1 MAKYSDIKGFT
12 VQTLSTD
19 TIASQ
24 FAGGS
29 WASGGS
35 MNTAR
40 RRVLG
45 SGIQTA
51 AIAVAGYSTAAQ
63 ALAEQYNGSSWT
75 EVADLNTQRD
85 SGGMSGLAP
94 YTATIYF
101 GGGNSPGGNTGA
113 SESFDGSSWT
123 EVADLNTGRNMAFG
137 MGASSTA
144 ALGGGGE
151 TPPVVATVE
160 KYDGSS
166 WTEVGDL
173 NTARAFAAGTGSNT
187 AAIVFGGEPPFL
199 ANAEQWNGSAW
210 TEVGDLNT
218 ARSGLAGS
226 GSTYTDA
233 LAFGGGAPTAAAVT
247 EHFDGSSW
255 TEIADLSTARGGGPM
270 GAGTSALSIA
280 AGGNNPGGNLA
291 STEEWT
297 APATFNQIQEG
308 QLFFN
313 STTNTFKET
322 LTDIPGGTWSSGG
335 TMNNDERYFS
345 GGAGIKTAAIA
356 FGGDSPQ
363 INKTES
369 YNGTSWTEVNNLNTT
384 KNYVSGAG
392 TYTAALCINGYQNP
406 PNVDL
411 NQVESWDGTNWTEI
425 TETNETANAGNVSC
439 GTQTAALITMRSP
452 SPIAGRTELWN
463 GSAWTE
469 TTDLNTARPNGAVF
483 GISTS
488 SLASGGSPG
497 ATYTQ
502 AESWDGSAW
511 TEVGDL
517 NLGRQS
523 LGSAGANNLSGIVFA
538 GNRPGASSP
547 APGYTE
553 AQRTEFW
560 NGTSWTEINDMST
573 DRAGGSSSKSG
584 GSATSAHAAGGNA
597 PPYTGV
603 TEEWTVDLANKTIT
617 AS

>member
-1 MAKYSDIKGFT
+1 MQGE
-12 VQTLSTD
+12 LGPPSTYEG
-19 TIASQ
+19 TAEEYNGSSWTN
-24 FAGGS
+24 AGE
-29 WASGGS
+29 

-40 RRVLG
+40 AQGAASKNG
-45 SGIQTA
+45 SQTATISFVGRTAPGAVALNESYNGSSWTEVGDVNTAVRAQPGGTGTSTAALKIGGAGPPIKADVESWDGSSWTEIANLNGVKFAMGSAGIQTA
-51 AIAVAGYSTAAQ
+51 SLVFGGAVPAGPGLTGQTEQWDGSSWTELSDMNTAREYVQ
-63 ALAEQYNGSSWT
+63 GNGLYTDALGYGGSIPSPQFLTLTEFWNGSSWT
-75 EVADLNTQRD
+75 EVADLSNGVSNAAGAGSTGSD
-85 SGGMSGLAP
+85 LGLN
-94 YTATIYF
+94 F
-101 GGGNSPGGNTGA
+101 GGALPSY
-113 SESFDGSSWT
+113 
-123 EVADLNTGRNMAFG
+123 
-137 MGASSTA
+137 ST
-144 ALGGGGE
+144 
-151 TPPVVATVE
+151 V
-160 KYDGSS
+160 
-166 WTEVGDL
+166 
-173 NTARAFAAGTGSNT
+173 
-187 AAIVFGGEPPFL
+187 
-199 ANAEQWNGSAW
+199 
-210 TEVGDLNT
+210 
-218 ARSGLAGS
+218 
-226 GSTYTDA
+226 
-233 LAFGGGAPTAAAVT
+233 
-247 EHFDGSSW
+247 
-255 TEIADLSTARGGGPM
+255 
-270 GAGTSALSIA
+270 
-280 AGGNNPGGNLA
+280 
-291 STEEWT
+291 TEEWT
-297 APATFNQIQEG
+297 APSVFSKITEG
-308 QLFFN
+308 QLYFN

-322 LTDIPGGTWSSGG
+322 ILDTPGGTWSSGG

-452 SPIAGRTELWN
+452 TPIAGRTELWN

-488 SLASGGSPG
+488 ALASAGSPG
-497 ATYTQ
+497 ATYTK

-511 TEVGDL
+511 TEVGDV

-523 LGSAGANNLSGIVFA
+523 LGSAGANNLSGIIFA

-603 TEEWTVDLANKTIT
+603 TEEWTVDLTNKTIT

>member
-1 MAKYSDIKGFT
+1 MNGT
-12 VQTLSTD
+12 
-19 TIASQ
+19 
-24 FAGGS
+24 S
-29 WASGGS
+29 WA
-35 MNTAR
+35 
-40 RRVLG
+40 
-45 SGIQTA
+45 
-51 AIAVAGYSTAAQ
+51 
-63 ALAEQYNGSSWT
+63 
-75 EVADLNTQRD
+75 EVNDLNTSRFD
-85 SGGMSGLAP
+85 LSGSGSQYTSVGLCWKRRSAKSNIAQNLGME
-94 YTATIYF
+94 
-101 GGGNSPGGNTGA
+101 A
-113 SESFDGSSWT
+113 SWA
-123 EVADLNTGRNMAFG
+123 EVNDI
-137 MGASSTA
+137 S
-144 ALGGGGE
+144 
-151 TPPVVATVE
+151 
-160 KYDGSS
+160 
-166 WTEVGDL
+166 
-173 NTARAFAAGTGSNT
+173 TARASANNAGAGTGNSS
-187 AAIVFGGEPPFL
+187 AVL
-199 ANAEQWNGSAW
+199 ATGQTPGS
-210 TEVGDLNT
+210 
-218 ARSGLAGS
+218 
-226 GSTYTDA
+226 
-233 LAFGGGAPTAAAVT
+233 VT
-247 EHFDGSSW
+247 
-255 TEIADLSTARGGGPM
+255 TQL
-270 GAGTSALSIA
+270 
-280 AGGNNPGGNLA
+280 
-291 STEEWT
+291 TEEFT
-297 APATFNQIQEG
+297 APSVFTQINLRTIYILTQ
-308 QLFFN
+308 QSN
-313 STTNTFKET
+313 AFKET

-392 TYTAALCINGYQNP
+392 TYTAALCINGYTTT
-406 PNVDL
+406 DL

-603 TEEWTVDLANKTIT
+603 TEEWTVDLANKTIQRVNYGNV
-617 AS
+617 